1 MKHHKIVG
9 MCLTAM
15 LLLSMAVAGTA
26 SAFRPALP
34 AFEQCSK
41 VQETREGTFEDSL
54 CSKAKS
60 PSEWTRTWVGG
71 RQLGNGVWCQSS
83 QETKGFY
90 KDPDCQ
96 TFVSGGKQQWAR
108 VKHRRG
114 IIAKSGIG
122 KFRYAN
128 GGTFECSSDETEGAQ
143 FREASETKE
152 SVEEAAAK
160 EIEVKKIKFKGCKS
174 GGKECKTAGASTEE
188 ITTAEL
194 VGKLGYI
201 KKATEVGLEQKPKS
215 GTQFSEFECTILGV
229 KSTVKVTGC
238 VIAKIE
244 PLNKMSKN
252 EVKLKYGER
261 VGEKSEQEPNKL
273 EGGAT
278 CELTAENNITNTP
291 EKTAITQ
298 EAELE
303 MEDAIEIVA

>member
-1 MKHHKIVG
+1 MKHYKIAG
-9 MCLTAM
+9 LCLVAM
-15 LLLSMAVAGTA
+15 FALSMVAAGTA
-26 SAFRPALP
+26 SAFRPTLP

-41 VQETREGTFEDSL
+41 VVETKEGNFEDEQ

-60 PSEWTRTWVGG
+60 GGEWTRTWTGG

-114 IIAKSGIG
+114 IIARSGVG
-122 KFRYAN
+122 RLRAAN
-128 GGTFECSSDETEGAQ
+128 GVTIECTSDETEGAQ

-160 EIEVKKIKFKGCKS
+160 EIEVKKIKFKGCKE

-188 ITTAEL
+188 ITTTEL
-194 VGKLGYI
+194 VGTLGYI

-229 KSTVKVTGC
+229 KATVKVTGC
-238 VIAKIE
+238 VIAKAE

-252 EVKLKYGER
+252 EGRLKYSEKA
-261 VGEKSEQEPNKL
+261 GEKSEQEPNKL

-278 CELTAENNITNTP
+278 CELTAENNITKTP
-291 EKTAITQ
+291 EKSAITQ

-303 MEDAIEIVA
+303 TEDDVEIVA